1 MTLFNPIFFQ
11 MTSGYSLVPEYQ
23 AIIQRTLELELSSF
37 NRVCAMRFDLRFP
50 DNMLYQ
56 DPRVISR
63 FIDSFKAH
71 LRAWDSQ
78 RLGSH
83 SIGFSYVWCRERDRS
98 PNWHYH
104 LIFLFNKDA
113 VCGFGSNIFGDDSIY
128 NRILDSWASAIPIPV
143 EQAIGLVHI
152 CKNGVYWLDQ
162 RSADFPSQLNLAME
176 RFSYLA
182 KDKTKDINDG
192 YRNFGSSQKLY
203 LI

>member
-1 MTLFNPIFFQ
+1 MTPFNPSFLQ
-11 MTSGYSLVPEYQ
+11 LTSEYPLVPEYQ
-23 AIIQRTLELELSSF
+23 AIIQRTLELELSNF

-56 DPRVISR
+56 DPKVISR

-71 LRAWDSQ
+71 LLVWNSRRSS
-78 RLGSH
+78 SH
-83 SIGFSYVWCRERDRS
+83 SIGFSYVWCRERYRS

-113 VCGFGSNIFGDDSIY
+113 VCGFGSNAFKDDSIY
-128 NRILDSWASAIPIPV
+128 NRILDSWASAIPIPA
-143 EQAIGLVHI
+143 EQALGLVHI

-162 RSADFPSQLNLAME
+162 RSEFFLAQLDLAMK

-182 KDKTKDINDG
+182 KEKTKDINDG
-192 YRNFGSSQKLY
+192 YRNFGSSQKIF